1 MEQAR
6 RKGTAFGTPYWDEGV
21 DRATTTPVAEL
32 PASADLVVIGGG
44 YTGLNAALA
53 AAKAGL
59 DVVVLDREHPGTG
72 ASGRNGGHVSTSMKP
87 GLDELS
93 AKVGKAKARAIL
105 SLGFSAVSYLNGLI
119 ADEGIDCQLENC
131 GHFTGAHKPSAMAGL
146 KAWAEE
152 QRALGNPV
160 EIVSKEDQRAY
171 CGSDHFHGGV
181 FMPAWQ
187 SIHPGRYVNGLA
199 MRVIAAGARVFS
211 GQDVVGLSQSAAG
224 VEVAL
229 AGGATIRAR
238 SVVVATNAHTGP
250 ITPRLRRQIIP
261 IASVQIATERL
272 DPELVRRLHPRRA
285 MSYDSRRLVTYTRPS
300 PDGTRVLVGSRVRFT
315 PGDPEASRAPMH
327 ARMERFFPEL
337 AGVRSD
343 YLWGGLV
350 GYTFD
355 HLPHIG
361 TDGAIHHAMGYCG
374 TGVAM
379 ASYFGHLLGR
389 RVAGETDTVTPLDG
403 MPFASAPFYRGEPWF
418 LPFAFAWYAFKDRF
432 G

>member
-1 MEQAR
+1 MDQAR
-6 RKGTAFGTPYWDEGV
+6 QPSTSFGTPYWDEGI
-21 DRATTTPVAEL
+21 DKAETTPVTEL
-32 PASADLVVIGGG
+32 PASADLVVIGAG

-53 AAKAGL
+53 ATRAGL
-59 DVVVLDREHPGTG
+59 DVVVLDREHPGSG

-87 GLDELS
+87 GLEELS
-93 AKVGKAKARAIL
+93 AKVGKAKARDIL
-105 SLGFSAVSYLNGLI
+105 SLGFSAVSYLNRLI

-152 QRALGNPV
+152 QRWLGNPV
-160 EIVSKEDQRAY
+160 EIIARDEQRAY

-187 SIHPGRYVNGLA
+187 SIHPGCYVNGLA
-199 MRVIAAGARVFS
+199 ARVLAAEAKVFA
-211 GQDVVGLSQSAAG
+211 GQDVTELSQSAKG
-224 VEVAL
+224 VEIVL
-229 AGGATIRAR
+229 AGGAKIRAR
-238 SVVVATNAHTGP
+238 STIVATNAHTGP
-250 ITPRLRRQIIP
+250 ITPRLRRQVIP
-261 IASVQIATERL
+261 IASVQIATEKL
-272 DPELVRRLHPRRA
+272 DPELVRQLHPRRA

-300 PDGTRVLVGSRVRFT
+300 PDGTRILVGSRVRFT
-315 PGDPEASRAPMH
+315 PGQPEVSRSQMH
-327 ARMERFFPEL
+327 ARMQRFFPEL

-343 YLWGGLV
+343 YLWDGLV

-389 RVAGETDTVTPLDG
+389 RVAGDKDTTTPLDG
-403 MPFASAPFYRGEPWF
+403 MPYASAPFYRGEPWF
-418 LPFAFAWYAFKDRF
+418 LPFAFAWYGFKDRF

>member
-1 MEQAR
+1 MKLAR
-6 RKGTAFGTPYWDEGV
+6 QKGTAFGTPYWDEGV
-21 DRATTTPVAEL
+21 GMATTTPVMEL
-32 PASADLVVIGGG
+32 PASADLLVVGAG

-53 AAKAGL
+53 AAKVGL
-59 DVVVLDREHPGTG
+59 DVIVLDRELPGSG

-93 AKVGKAKARAIL
+93 AKVGKEKARAIL
-105 SLGFSAVSYLNGLI
+105 SLGKSAVSYLNDMI
-119 ADEGIDCQLENC
+119 AEEGIDCQLENC

-146 KAWAEE
+146 RAWADE
-152 QRALGNPV
+152 QRTLGNPV
-160 EIVSKEDQRAY
+160 KMVAQQDQRAY

-187 SIHPGRYVNGLA
+187 SIHPGHYVNGLVK
-199 MRVIAAGARVFS
+199 RVLATGVRIFS
-211 GQDVVGLSQSAAG
+211 GQDVVGLTQSAAG
-224 VEVAL
+224 ADVAL
-229 AGGATIRAR
+229 ASGATIRAR

-250 ITPRLRRQIIP
+250 MAPRLRRQIIP

-272 DPELVRRLHPRRA
+272 DPELVQQLHPRRA

-300 PDGTRVLVGSRVRFT
+300 PDGARVLVGSRVPFT
-315 PGDPEASRAPMH
+315 PGNPEASRAPMH
-327 ARMERFFPEL
+327 ARMERLFPEL

-389 RVAGETDTVTPLDG
+389 RVAGDTTTKTALDG